1 MLKHVEHSTLNI
13 GHSTLS
19 IRVVRLGTPRHPR
32 EGLRLGTVR
41 RPPRG
46 VPRSEFAKRDYY
58 DVWVPELAPSADL
71 VAWATSQPFTS
82 ARWKRFAREY
92 RKEMRA
98 SGHLIS
104 LLAKLSAQTNFS
116 VGCYC
121 ADESTCHRSLLR
133 QLLQEAGA
141 KVTK

>member
-1 MLKHVEHSTLNI
+1 MPVS
-13 GHSTLS
+13 
-19 IRVVRLGTPRHPR
+19 VVRLGTPRHAD

-46 VPRSEFAKRDYY
+46 VPRSEFASRDYY
-58 DVWVPELAPSADL
+58 DVWVPELAPSPTL
-71 VAWATSQPFTS
+71 FSWATSQPFTD

-98 SGHLIS
+98 PAAVHLIT
-104 LLAKLSAQTNFS
+104 LLARLSSHTNFS

-121 ADESTCHRSLLR
+121 A
-133 QLLQEAGA
+133 
-141 KVTK
+141 

>member
-1 MLKHVEHSTLNI
+1 MSL
-13 GHSTLS
+13 
-19 IRVVRLGTPRHPR
+19 RVVRLGTPRHPD

-46 VPRSEFAKRDYY
+46 VPRSEFASRNYY
-58 DVWVPELAPSADL
+58 DVWVPELAPSPKL
-71 VAWATSQPFTS
+71 FSWAISQPLTD

-98 SGHLIS
+98 PAAARLIA
-104 LLAKLSAQTNFS
+104 LLGQLSSQTNFS

-121 ADESTCHRSLLR
+121 VDESRCHRSLLR
-133 QLLQEAGA
+133 ELLIGAGA
-141 KVTK
+141 RVIP

>member
-1 MLKHVEHSTLNI
+1 MAVRI
-13 GHSTLS
+13 
-19 IRVVRLGTPRHPR
+19 VRLGTPRHPE

-46 VPRSEFAKRDYY
+46 VPRSEFASRNYY
-58 DVWVPELAPSADL
+58 DVWVPELAPSAPL
-71 VAWATSQPFTS
+71 FSWAISQPFTD

-98 SGHLIS
+98 PAAVHLIA
-104 LLAKLSAQTNFS
+104 LLARLSSQTNFS

-121 ADESTCHRSLLR
+121 ADESICHRSILR
-133 QLLQEAGA
+133 ELMIGAGA
-141 KVTK
+141 TMFR

>member
-1 MLKHVEHSTLNI
+1 M
-13 GHSTLS
+13 S
-19 IRVVRLGTPRHPR
+19 IRVVRLGAPRHPH
-32 EGLRLGTVR
+32 EGLRLGTIR

-46 VPRSEFAKRDYY
+46 VPKSDFAKRDYY

-71 VAWATSQPFTS
+71 VAWATSEPFTE

-98 SGHLIS
+98 STHLIS
-104 LLAKLSAQTNFS
+104 LLAKLSTQTNFS

-133 QLLQEAGA
+133 DLLREAGA
-141 KVTK
+141 KVVK

>member
-1 MLKHVEHSTLNI
+1 MSV
-13 GHSTLS
+13 
-19 IRVVRLGTPRHPR
+19 RVVRLGTPRHPD

-46 VPRSEFAKRDYY
+46 VPRSQFATRDYY
-58 DVWVPELAPSADL
+58 DVWVPELAPSPTLFSWVTA
-71 VAWATSQPFTS
+71 QPFTD

-98 SGHLIS
+98 PAAAHLIA
-104 LLAKLSAQTNFS
+104 LLARLSWQTNFS

-121 ADESTCHRSLLR
+121 VDESRCHRSLLR
-133 QLLQEAGA
+133 ELISEAGA
-141 KVTK
+141 RVS

>member
-1 MLKHVEHSTLNI
+1 MAVRI
-13 GHSTLS
+13 
-19 IRVVRLGTPRHPR
+19 VRLGSSRHPD

-46 VPRSEFAKRDYY
+46 VPRSEFASRNYY
-58 DVWVPELAPSADL
+58 DIWLPELSPSPTL
-71 VAWATSQPFTS
+71 FSWVTSQPLTD

-98 SGHLIS
+98 PAAMHLIA
-104 LLAKLSAQTNFS
+104 LLARLSSQTNFS

-121 ADESTCHRSLLR
+121 VDESRCHRSLLR
-133 QLLQEAGA
+133 ELLNDAEATVVA
-141 KVTK
+141 D